1 MRISSAG
8 DVVLDPF
15 CGSGTT
21 LVAAQRHQRRWI
33 GCDISA
39 EAIELTAKRLFQEL
53 PEPTAT
59 SFNLA
64 DQETLQQVPTKP
76 LHHGRPVAVRLKDFQ
91 TAGQLHFVLNQPVV
105 IEETRHFEFKE
116 ITGGNPV
123 HSIVNTADEYAVAFL
138 NSEGGRIYWGIRDN
152 DRIAVGVRLSYTD
165 RDKIRRDVTAKL
177 NQIDPHLDPSQ
188 YRIEIHGILDE
199 LGSKI
204 PDLCIVELVVPEPKL
219 PGPYYTGGGDAWV
232 KVGGNKQKLK
242 GSALTA
248 YIKNKCGL

>member
-1 MRISSAG
+1 
-8 DVVLDPF
+8 
-15 CGSGTT
+15 TT
-21 LVAAQRHQRRWI
+21 
-33 GCDISA
+33 
-39 EAIELTAKRLFQEL
+39 KRLLQEL

-59 SFNLA
+59 RFTVA
-64 DQETLQQVPTKP
+64 DQETLHHIPIRP
-76 LHHGRPVAVRLKDFQ
+76 LHSAKPVAVRLKDFE
-91 TAGQLHFVLNQPVV
+91 TAGQLHFVLNQPVT

-138 NSEGGRIYWGIRDN
+138 NSEGGRIYWGIRDK
-152 DRIAVGVRLSYTD
+152 DRIAVGVRLSYAD
-165 RDKIRRDVTAKL
+165 RDKVRRDVTAKL
-177 NQIDPHLDPSQ
+177 NEIDPHIDPSQ
-188 YRIEIHGILDE
+188 YRIEIHGIRDE

-232 KVGGNKQKLK
+232 KVDGNKQKLR

-248 YIKNKCGL
+248 YIKNKFAL